1 VVITVRVQPDPRF
14 ERRGA
19 DLVTELPLT
28 LAEALLGAEV
38 PVSVPTGTVKL
49 RVRPNT
55 QNGQEIQLTGRGL
68 PKRGGGK
75 GDLIVRAR
83 VVIPTLDEKAREELA
98 KVLGK
103 HPQSDPRTEGTVQ

>member
-1 VVITVRVQPDPRF
+1 VITVKVQPDPRF

-19 DLVTELPLT
+19 DLLTELPLT
-28 LAEALLGAEV
+28 LSEALLGAEV

-55 QNGQEIQLTGRGL
+55 QNGQEIRLAGRGL

-75 GDLIVRAR
+75 GDLVVRSRIVL
-83 VVIPTLDEKAREELA
+83 PTLDEEAREELA
-98 KVLGK
+98 NVLGR
-103 HPQSDPRTEGTVQ
+103 HPQADPRSEGKVQ